1 MKSERVISRASAFL
15 EGNSQCK
22 YPEVGILEIQDSE
35 LECLHLLPDGLKEK
49 IKRKKDI
56 PLRGRGRGQS

>member
-22 YPEVGILEIQDSE
+22 YPEVGILEIQE

-49 IKRKKDI
+49 IERKKDI
-56 PLRGRGRGQS
+56 PLRGRGQS